1 MNIKEQSQDR
11 ILFISVIALIS
22 FGLFMLFSAS
32 WVKSLEITEGDSRTY
47 FLVSQMIKLFPAFF
61 IFILLTKINYRK
73 LQFLSPYLLFTS
85 FLLLLY
91 TQFQG
96 CASDSCR
103 WLSIGPIS
111 FQTSDTARFSMIL
124 FLASYIDNN
133 HKHMKQFV
141 KGIFYPMLAI
151 SPVAL
156 MIIIQPDN
164 STTLILLTITFAM
177 LFVGGASFIQ
187 LATVGVFSVG
197 AIGIFILNE
206 KNYALGR
213 ILSFIDSSGTSA
225 SIGYQSN
232 QALIGLKQGGFS
244 GMGIGESIQKYSYLP
259 ETHTDFIFAIIGE
272 ELGLLLGTIPILTLF
287 LLIFLRGIKIAK
299 SSTDPF
305 AVLLSIGISFNI
317 IIYAFIN
324 AAVVTG
330 LMPVTGLPMPMI
342 SYGGS
347 GMIVNFAMIG
357 ILLNISQSKVY
368 IGNNFKWSPIKY
380 G

>member
-11 ILFISVIALIS
+11 VLFISVITLIS

-32 WVKSLEITEGDSRTY
+32 WVKSLEITGGNSRTY
-47 FLVSQMIKLFPAFF
+47 FLVSQMIKLIPAFF

-85 FLLLLY
+85 FLLLAY

-96 CASDSCR
+96 CAGDACR

-111 FQTSDTARFSMIL
+111 FQTSDVARFSIIL

-133 HKHMKQFV
+133 HRHMKQFV

-151 SPVAL
+151 LPLAL

-164 STTLILLTITFAM
+164 STTLILLTIAFAM

-187 LATVGVFSVG
+187 LATIGVFSVG
-197 AIGIFILNE
+197 TIGIFILNE
-206 KNYALGR
+206 KNYVLGR
-213 ILSFIDSSGTSA
+213 ILSFIDSSGSSV

-232 QALIGLKQGGFS
+232 QALIGLKQGGLS

-272 ELGLLLGTIPILTLF
+272 ELGFIAGSILMLAYYI
-287 LLIFLRGIKIAK
+287 IFYRAVQISKKSNDIFGIM
-299 SSTDPF
+299 
-305 AVLLSIGISFNI
+305 LSIGFGLSIT
-317 IIYAFIN
+317 IYAFIN
-324 AAVVTG
+324 IGVVIG
-330 LMPVTGLPMPMI
+330 VIPVTGVPLPFI

-347 GMIVNFAMIG
+347 SLIINLMMIA
-357 ILLNISQSKVY
+357 ILLNISKAQRKLNVKRWRLRV
-368 IGNNFKWSPIKY
+368 NA
-380 G
+380 

>member
-1 MNIKEQSQDR
+1 MNIKEQGQDR
-11 ILFISVIALIS
+11 VLFIAVIALIS

-32 WVKSLEITEGDSRTY
+32 WVKSLEITGGDSRTY
-47 FLVSQMIKLFPAFF
+47 FLVSQMIKLIPAFF
-61 IFILLTKINYRK
+61 IFVLLTKINYRK
-73 LQFLSPYLLFTS
+73 LQFLSPYLLFSS
-85 FLLLLY
+85 FLLLVY

-96 CASDSCR
+96 CAGDSCR

-111 FQTSDTARFSMIL
+111 FQTSDVARFSIIL

-133 HKHMKQFV
+133 HKQMKQFV

-151 SPVAL
+151 IPVAL

-164 STTLILLTITFAM
+164 STTLILLTIAFAM

-187 LATVGVFSVG
+187 LATIGVFSVG

-213 ILSFIDSSGTSA
+213 ILSFIDSSGSSA

-232 QALIGLKQGGFS
+232 QALIGLKQGGLS

-272 ELGLLLGTIPILTLF
+272 ELGFIAGSILMLVYYI
-287 LLIFLRGIKIAK
+287 IFYRAVQISKKSNDIFGIM
-299 SSTDPF
+299 
-305 AVLLSIGISFNI
+305 LSIGFGLSIT
-317 IIYAFIN
+317 IYAFIN
-324 AAVVTG
+324 IGVVIG
-330 LMPVTGLPMPMI
+330 VIPVTGVPLPFI

-347 GMIVNFAMIG
+347 SLIINLMMIA
-357 ILLNISQSKVY
+357 ILLNISKAQRKLNVKRWRLRV
-368 IGNNFKWSPIKY
+368 NA
-380 G
+380 